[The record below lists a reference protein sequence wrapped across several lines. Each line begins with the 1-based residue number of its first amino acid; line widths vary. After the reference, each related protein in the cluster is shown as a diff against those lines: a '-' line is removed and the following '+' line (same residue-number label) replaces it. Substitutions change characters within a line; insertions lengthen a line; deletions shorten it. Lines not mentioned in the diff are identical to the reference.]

1 MIRVCTDCKTN
12 PTSIYVYPFLQSM
25 CENCY
30 NKYLASFVPCD
41 AKGNKILNT
50 N

>member
-1 MIRVCTDCKTN
+1 MIRTCTDCRRN
-12 PTSIYVYPFLQSM
+12 PTSIYVYPFFQSI

-30 NKYLASFVPCD
+30 DKYLASFVPCD
-41 AKGNKILNT
+41 ANGVKVTVT